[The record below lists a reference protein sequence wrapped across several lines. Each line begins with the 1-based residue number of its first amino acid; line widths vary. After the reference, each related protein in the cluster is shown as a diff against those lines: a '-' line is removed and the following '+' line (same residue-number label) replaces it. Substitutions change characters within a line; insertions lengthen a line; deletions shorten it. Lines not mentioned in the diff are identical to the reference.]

1 MVDEV
6 RYEYLRPSEIV
17 TRWKGRSV
25 AYLPTGKL
33 KM

>member
-6 RYEYLRPSEIV
+6 RYEYLRPSEMV
-17 TRWKGRSV
+17 ARRKARPV
-25 AYLPTGKL
+25 AYMSIGVL